1 MYRPPEIQEEIS
13 RAERDATLATLKYL
27 HDSPA
32 NQAISSF
39 VASEIYRRSFI
50 RYCSVSGKRGR
61 SFLNAVVNGTIE
73 LVDARGRTLRG
84 PARATALKELQAIA
98 ADIMQ
103 LPSSERENLSDWLLR
118 NIEKAKVIHLA
129 ELYHRFPPQR
139 TIPSSGPP
147 PGTVGGYGG
156 GDLSALTV
164 GGLGGAPGGQSAALA
179 PGSVADTG
187 LTPAQRTMVLA
198 HTLLLQEQMR
208 AVPEIGRQVTR
219 ESGNTMRSLGGDY
232 LEGIAGIVNNPNG
245 SSGAAAI
252 GSG

>member
-147 PGTVGGYGG
+147 PGTVGG
-156 GDLSALTV
+156 
-164 GGLGGAPGGQSAALA
+164 LGGAPGGQSAALA